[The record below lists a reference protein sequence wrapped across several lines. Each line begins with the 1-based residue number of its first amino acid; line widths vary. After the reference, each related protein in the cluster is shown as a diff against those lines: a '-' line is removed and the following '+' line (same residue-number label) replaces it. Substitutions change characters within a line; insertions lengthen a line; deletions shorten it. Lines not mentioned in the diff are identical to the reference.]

1 MTRVSPCIRRTPG
14 ISPGVLR
21 QANGVANSIT
31 VAHDVFDDL
40 EWLTVPD
47 LVEVLGRTQSQV
59 RRLIEDRH
67 LVAVR
72 RDGVLVV
79 PASFIRDRDVL
90 TELHGTA
97 IVLSDLHF
105 TDDEIVRWLV
115 SEDDALGATP
125 IDALRSGRKAEVRRV
140 AMTLA

>member
-1 MTRVSPCIRRTPG
+1 M
-14 ISPGVLR
+14 
-21 QANGVANSIT
+21 
-31 VAHDVFDDL
+31 AHDVFDDL

-47 LVEVLGRTQSQV
+47 LVEALGRTQSQV

-67 LVAVR
+67 LVATR

-79 PASFIRDRDVL
+79 PANFIREGEAL
-90 TELHGTA
+90 TELHGTVV
-97 IVLSDLHF
+97 VLSDLHF

-115 SEDDALGATP
+115 SVDDILGATP